1 MRKPRDWEWKK
12 IIETPDNT
20 FQIGE
25 MMQKEEDEEV
35 EALYRDIPGL
45 REYVEAD
52 HTVQD
57 FVDNY
62 ETLGFDIGVFQYHLC
77 RFRWNLDQLVKMK
90 ENLEDW
96 KPIPYESPK
105 IPNLLALKIIGDV
118 IPERYKSWGFALYFT
133 DNDFGVPM
141 EVVGRLIGERYKEEF
156 FNIAKGICEFE
167 ENYVIAEEYC
177 NMHLGKYFDEEKLKV
192 LIDRLFPTG
201 EILSSWNFLDREL
214 PTDEHI
220 DSIRSYLEIP
230 KRKIKIGS
238 EEEVISWLVET
249 FGEPEDKDWK
259 YPWCNAE
266 VLVVLFKDNEIEIK
280 TI

>member
-12 IIETPDNT
+12 MIETPDNT

-25 MMQKEEDEEV
+25 MMQKEEEDEV
-35 EALYRDIPGL
+35 QALYHEIPGL

-77 RFRWNLDQLVKMK
+77 RFRWNLDQLFKIK
-90 ENLEDW
+90 EPGEW
-96 KPIPYESPK
+96 KPISYESAK
-105 IPNLLALKIIGDV
+105 IPDKLALKIIGDV
-118 IPERYKSWGFALYFT
+118 IPDKYKSWGFAIYFT

-141 EVVGRLIGERYKEEF
+141 EVVGKLIGERYREDF
-156 FNIAKGICEFE
+156 FDIAKGICEFE

-192 LIDRLFPTG
+192 LIDKLFPTG
-201 EILSSWNFLDREL
+201 EILSSWSFLDREL

-220 DSIRSYLEIP
+220 DYIRGYLEIP

-238 EEEVISWLVET
+238 EEEVISWLVEN
-249 FGEPEDKDWK
+249 FGEPENKDWK

-266 VLVVLFKDNEIEIK
+266 VLLVQFSPDKVEVKVI
-280 TI
+280 

>member
-12 IIETPDNT
+12 VIETPDNT

-25 MMQKEEDEEV
+25 MMQKEEKDEV
-35 EALYRDIPGL
+35 QALYREIPGL

-96 KPIPYESPK
+96 KPIPYESPI
-105 IPNLLALKIIGDV
+105 IPDKLALKIVGDV
-118 IPERYKSWGFALYFT
+118 VPEKYKTWGFALYFT
-133 DNDFGVPM
+133 DNDFGCPLEM
-141 EVVGRLIGERYKEEF
+141 VGKIIGEQYKKEF
-156 FNIAKGICEFE
+156 FDVVNGICEFE
-167 ENYVIAEEYC
+167 EDYVIADEYC
-177 NMHLGKYFDEEKLKV
+177 DTHLGKYFDEDKLRS
-192 LIDRLFPTG
+192 LIDSLYPAG
-201 EILSSWNFLDREL
+201 EILSSWGFNQGI
-214 PTDEHI
+214 PTDDNI
-220 DSIRSYLEIP
+220 DSTRGYLEIP

-249 FGEPEDKDWK
+249 FGEPEDKNWK

-266 VLVVLFKDNEIEIK
+266 VLLVQFSPDKVEVKVI
-280 TI
+280 

>member
-25 MMQKEEDEEV
+25 MMQKEEKDEV
-35 EALYRDIPGL
+35 QALYREIPGL

-62 ETLGFDIGVFQYHLC
+62 ETLGFDIGIFQYHLC

-96 KPIPYESPK
+96 KPIPYESPI
-105 IPNLLALKIIGDV
+105 IPDKLALKIVGDV
-118 IPERYKSWGFALYFT
+118 VPEKYKTWGFALYFT
-133 DNDFGVPM
+133 DNDFGCPLEM
-141 EVVGRLIGERYKEEF
+141 VGKIIGEQYKQEF
-156 FNIAKGICEFE
+156 FDVVNGICEFE
-167 ENYVIAEEYC
+167 EDYVIADEYC
-177 NMHLGKYFDEEKLKV
+177 DTHLGKYFDEDKLRG
-192 LIDRLFPTG
+192 LIDSLYPAG
-201 EILSSWNFLDREL
+201 EILSSWGFNQGI
-214 PTDEHI
+214 PTDDDI
-220 DSIRSYLEIP
+220 DSTRGYLEIP

-249 FGEPEDKDWK
+249 FGEPEDKNWK

-266 VLVVLFKDNEIEIK
+266 VLLVQFSPDKVEVKVI
-280 TI
+280 

>member
-25 MMQKEEDEEV
+25 MMQKEEKDEV
-35 EALYRDIPGL
+35 QALYREIPGL

-62 ETLGFDIGVFQYHLC
+62 ETLGFDIGIFQYHLC

-96 KPIPYESPK
+96 KPIPYESPI
-105 IPNLLALKIIGDV
+105 IPDKLALKIVGDV
-118 IPERYKSWGFALYFT
+118 VPEKYKTWGFALYFT
-133 DNDFGVPM
+133 DNDFGCPLEM
-141 EVVGRLIGERYKEEF
+141 VGKRLGEQYKQEF
-156 FNIAKGICEFE
+156 FDVVNGICEFE
-167 ENYVIAEEYC
+167 EDYVIADEYC
-177 NMHLGKYFDEEKLKV
+177 DTHLGKYFDEDKLRG
-192 LIDRLFPTG
+192 LIDSLYPAG
-201 EILSSWNFLDREL
+201 EILSSWGFNQGI
-214 PTDEHI
+214 PTDDDI
-220 DSIRSYLEIP
+220 DSTRGYLEIP

-249 FGEPEDKDWK
+249 FGEPEDKNWK

-266 VLVVLFKDNEIEIK
+266 VLLVQFSPDKVEVKVI
-280 TI
+280 

>member
-25 MMQKEEDEEV
+25 MMQKEEKDEV
-35 EALYRDIPGL
+35 QALYREIPGL

-62 ETLGFDIGVFQYHLC
+62 ETLGFDIGIFQYHLC

-96 KPIPYESPK
+96 KPIPYESPI
-105 IPNLLALKIIGDV
+105 IPDKLALKIVGDV
-118 IPERYKSWGFALYFT
+118 VPEKYKTWGFALYFT
-133 DNDFGVPM
+133 DNDFGCPLEM
-141 EVVGRLIGERYKEEF
+141 VGKIIGEQYKKEF
-156 FNIAKGICEFE
+156 FDVVNGICEFE
-167 ENYVIAEEYC
+167 EDYVIADEYC
-177 NMHLGKYFDEEKLKV
+177 DTHLGKYFDEDKLRG
-192 LIDRLFPTG
+192 LIDSLYPAG
-201 EILSSWNFLDREL
+201 EILSSWGFNQGI
-214 PTDEHI
+214 PTDDDI
-220 DSIRSYLEIP
+220 DSTRGYLEIP

-249 FGEPEDKDWK
+249 FGEPEDKNWK

-266 VLVVLFKDNEIEIK
+266 VLLVQFSPDKVEVKVI
-280 TI
+280 